1 MNPKRSRKRLS
12 APGPSVDTSNLL
24 ALQNDLLVLG
34 NRLIENGLR
43 LQEALVRFKDRGEPI
58 VLTDE
63 ELLKDYEYDWPLVPD
78 NFLVNNVVGSDNV
91 DRSLSSVP
99 ECFFLETTDAL
110 GKRKKTKN
118 DGKIETNKIKRTKR
132 ATPNRPFCFRL
143 QRLLRAVKWV
153 STTDFI
159 ITRAMIEATNTDL
172 KGPVNSMNKRMR
184 QCGFCMVDKVG
195 DEMTWR
201 HPGLTKSNWE
211 KQTVMLFA
219 LSSSHDLAP
228 IPCIRIFLDLC
239 IIS

>member
-110 GKRKKTKN
+110 GKRKKKKKTTVKSRR
-118 DGKIETNKIKRTKR
+118 IKLNGRKER
-132 ATPNRPFCFRL
+132 R
-143 QRLLRAVKWV
+143 
-153 STTDFI
+153 
-159 ITRAMIEATNTDL
+159 
-172 KGPVNSMNKRMR
+172 
-184 QCGFCMVDKVG
+184 
-195 DEMTWR
+195 
-201 HPGLTKSNWE
+201 
-211 KQTVMLFA
+211 
-219 LSSSHDLAP
+219 
-228 IPCIRIFLDLC
+228 RIDHFVFDC
-239 IIS
+239 SDY